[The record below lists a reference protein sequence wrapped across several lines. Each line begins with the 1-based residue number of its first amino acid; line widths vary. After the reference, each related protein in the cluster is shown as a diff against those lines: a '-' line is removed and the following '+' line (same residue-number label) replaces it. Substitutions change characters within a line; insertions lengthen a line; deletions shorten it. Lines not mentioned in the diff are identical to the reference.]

1 VRQLRRSQARAYYAG
16 VKCIMSIEDL
26 NSVDFIGIENNEKVI
41 LTISD
46 HLAWNK
52 EHLLL
57 LQEKLNLYLSFIESG
72 EILESYPDAQG
83 KDIKIIVVCKHQPTE
98 EALAFMANVSSVIS
112 QAGFEF
118 GHECK
123 I

>member
-1 VRQLRRSQARAYYAG
+1 
-16 VKCIMSIEDL
+16 MSIEDL
-26 NSVDFIGIENNEKVI
+26 ESVDFIGIDNNEKVV

-46 HLAWNK
+46 HLEWNQ

-72 EILESYPDAQG
+72 EILESYPQAQG
-83 KDIKIIVVCKHQPTE
+83 KAIKINVVCKHQPTE
-98 EALAFMANVSSVIS
+98 EALAFMGKAYSVIS

-118 GHECK
+118 GHE
-123 I
+123 INI

>member
-1 VRQLRRSQARAYYAG
+1 
-16 VKCIMSIEDL
+16 MSIEDL
-26 NSVDFIGIENNEKVI
+26 ETVDFIGIENNEKVV

-46 HLAWNK
+46 HLEWDQ

-72 EILESYPDAQG
+72 EIFESYPDAKG
-83 KDIKIIVVCKHQPTE
+83 KAVKINVVCKHQPTE
-98 EALAFMANVSSVIS
+98 EALAFMGNVSSVIS

-118 GHECK
+118 GHEYN